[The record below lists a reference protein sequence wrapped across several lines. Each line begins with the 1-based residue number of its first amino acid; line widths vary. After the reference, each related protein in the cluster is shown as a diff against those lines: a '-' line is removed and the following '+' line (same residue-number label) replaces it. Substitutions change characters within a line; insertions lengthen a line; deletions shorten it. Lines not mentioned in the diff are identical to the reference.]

1 MREYR
6 VCYTDDIMT
15 HALAA
20 PSKDFAYRVAENLRE
35 EEAIERVWIEYRDMP
50 DWHKESIFCD
60 DCGEEGHNRVH
71 YDKT

>member
-20 PSKDFAYRVAENLRE
+20 PSKDFAHRAAENLKK
-35 EEAIERVWIEYRDMP
+35 EEAIIRVWIEYRDMP
-50 DWHKESIFCD
+50 DWLPEKCE
-60 DCGEEGHNRVH
+60 DCGGQGHNRVH